1 MHGVGMVEVLGLPI
15 PSVST
20 EASLLLPE
28 EMMSVEDFH
37 PGPGAIR
44 HHSRLSLHNI
54 WGSVKE
60 EFLPLPSML
69 IITGDLEGRPNFH
82 PLPGVTRNLCLSTL
96 MMAQWCQWKPG
107 GEPGFLP
114 PWQ

>member
-1 MHGVGMVEVLGLPI
+1 MHGAGVVEVLGLPI

-20 EASLLLPE
+20 GASLLPPE

-37 PGPGAIR
+37 QGPGAIR
-44 HHSRLSLHNI
+44 HHSRLSLGDI

-69 IITGDLEGRPNFH
+69 IISGDLEGRPNFH
-82 PLPGVTRNLCLSTL
+82 PLPGVIRNLCLSTPTV
-96 MMAQWCQWKPG
+96 AQWCQWKLG

-114 PWQ
+114 PR